1 MWQIFVRFFSA
12 AAVAEEAKYPCA
24 DYKPGDDDLQSFD
37 FIRKFELGTIA
48 NFSNSLRFIVTK
60 TYKVSSKIFI
70 EQSQSDLLGVKM

>member
-48 NFSNSLRFIVTK
+48 NFSYTLRIIIKKKLVG
-60 TYKVSSKIFI
+60 
-70 EQSQSDLLGVKM
+70 LA

>member
-1 MWQIFVRFFSA
+1 MWQIFVRFFPA

-48 NFSNSLRFIVTK
+48 NFSNSLR
-60 TYKVSSKIFI
+60 
-70 EQSQSDLLGVKM
+70 